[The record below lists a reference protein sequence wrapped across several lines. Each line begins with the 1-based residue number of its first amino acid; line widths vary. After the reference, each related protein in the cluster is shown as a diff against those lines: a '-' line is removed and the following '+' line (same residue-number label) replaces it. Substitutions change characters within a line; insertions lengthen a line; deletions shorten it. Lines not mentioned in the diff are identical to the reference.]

1 MLHSLLRLAT
11 KHGTYHDLT
20 ISRYYQIV
28 ASECNQKL
36 DDSKLPKKLS
46 IKDVDVANKRVFI
59 RVDFNVPMKDGKITN
74 NQRIV
79 AALPSIQYVL
89 DKHCQSVVYCIYCIS
104 IYKYICFQ
112 LICFSGPR
120 LPFGSTGWQEE
131 SGLFLETRCQGA
143 GEVAETS
150 RMFSQ

>member
-11 KHGTYHDLT
+11 KYGAYHDLT
-20 ISRYYQIV
+20 FSRYYQIV

-59 RVDFNVPMKDGKITN
+59 RVDFNVPIKDGNITN

-79 AALPSIQYVL
+79 ASLPSIQYVL
-89 DKHCQSVVYCIYCIS
+89 DKQCQSVVYRYCIYV
-104 IYKYICFQ
+104 YI
-112 LICFSGPR
+112 
-120 LPFGSTGWQEE
+120 
-131 SGLFLETRCQGA
+131 
-143 GEVAETS
+143 
-150 RMFSQ
+150 